1 MNIIAQGKS
10 VRDGIGYFL
19 IGQSRFFGGRDLWKY
34 ALLPLLFM
42 VLFYLLVFAGMM
54 WLLSALTAGMESNS
68 PLGQSLPQMS
78 VYLFFAVCVLLV
90 WGTQN
95 ALYQCFGA
103 FIFDALSEYYEKK
116 EYGYTCSC
124 PSRQRRAAEW
134 DSCLLSCRNFIMG
147 LGLMLVLFISF
158 GAVSLISTPLMGYLQ
173 GVSCFQACAVNHGMR
188 IHILQ
193 PRMHKHFLTITVFGT
208 CTFLAQM
215 IPFLSFVLT
224 PGFFVG
230 GCHLFR
236 EKILSESDI

>member
-1 MNIIAQGKS
+1 MNIVMQGKS

-19 IGQSRFFGGRDLWKY
+19 IGQSRFFSGRDLWKY
-34 ALLPLLFM
+34 ALLPLFFM
-42 VLFYLLVFAGMM
+42 ALFYLLVFAGMV
-54 WLLSALTAGMESNS
+54 WLLTALTEGMENTSF
-68 PLGQSLPQMS
+68 GQSLSHLS
-78 VYLFFAVCVLLV
+78 VYLFFGVCVLLV

-124 PSRQRRAAEW
+124 PARQRRAAEW
-134 DSCLLSCRNFIMG
+134 DSCLLSCRNFILG
-147 LGLMLVLFISF
+147 LGLMLVLFVSF
-158 GAVSLISTPLMGYLQ
+158 GAVSLICTPLMGYLQ

-188 IHILQ
+188 LDTLR
-193 PRMHKHFLTITVFGT
+193 PRLHRHFLTITVFGT

-236 EKILSESDI
+236 DKILSESDI